1 MVTAIVGKLRGNLPR
16 FKVGECQ
23 RKLPGGG
30 DHAERGG
37 GGELAR
43 QTGKEAKAG
52 GDSISGRQRSTCK
65 ALEERENST
74 FKEFIVILDG

>member
-1 MVTAIVGKLRGNLPR
+1 MVPATVGKHRGNLPR
-16 FKVGECQ
+16 FKVGDVKESC
-23 RKLPGGG
+23 PGGG

-52 GDSISGRQRSTCK
+52 GDSISGRQNSKCK
-65 ALEERENST
+65 ALE
-74 FKEFIVILDG
+74 